1 MDHHLFGICAL
12 YSLNTVKLRKI
23 IRSLSLLLQIKQT
36 ENCKVQK
43 TLTTAKNH
51 QITHLETLLTSKD
64 SIRQAIIPCHWEERR
79 HNNLPMS
86 YSIQQAIIPCHWE
99 QRRYNHL
106 TMSYS
111 IRQAIIP
118 CHWEERRHNNQL
130 SLDKT
135 QEEVEEK
142 ELMLIIVCILT
153 DPNVLSQKKSNI
165 PSFVS
170 ENT

>member
-1 MDHHLFGICAL
+1 MKFLSI
-12 YSLNTVKLRKI
+12 SKL
-23 IRSLSLLLQIKQT
+23 
-36 ENCKVQK
+36 
-43 TLTTAKNH
+43 KNH
-51 QITHLETLLTSKD
+51 KITLLETLLTSKD
-64 SIRQAIIPCHWEERR
+64 SIQQAIIPCHWEQRIYNHLTMSYSIRQAIIPCHWEERR

-86 YSIQQAIIPCHWE
+86 YSIRQAIIPCHWE
-99 QRRYNHL
+99 ERRHNNL
-106 TMSYS
+106 PMSYS

-153 DPNVLSQKKSNI
+153 DPNVLS
-165 PSFVS
+165 
-170 ENT
+170 